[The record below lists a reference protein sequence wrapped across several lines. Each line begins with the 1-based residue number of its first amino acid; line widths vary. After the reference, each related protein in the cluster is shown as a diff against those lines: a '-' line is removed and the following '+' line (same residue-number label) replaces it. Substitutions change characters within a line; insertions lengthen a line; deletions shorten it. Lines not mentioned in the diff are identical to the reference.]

1 MAKELAW
8 KASKAE
14 KAPWVRVPCPPPLDS
29 EPNIVVTLTTFGF
42 AVSIEKLNGLYENY
56 RRMIN

>member
-14 KAPWVRVPCPPPLDS
+14 KAPWVRVPCSPPLES

-42 AVSIEKLNGLYENY
+42 AVSMEDLEELYE
-56 RRMIN
+56 RHCGRSK

>member
-14 KAPWVRVPCPPPLDS
+14 KAPWVRVSCPPPLDS

-42 AVSIEKLNGLYENY
+42 AVSMESLNELYQRY
-56 RRMIN
+56 CRRV